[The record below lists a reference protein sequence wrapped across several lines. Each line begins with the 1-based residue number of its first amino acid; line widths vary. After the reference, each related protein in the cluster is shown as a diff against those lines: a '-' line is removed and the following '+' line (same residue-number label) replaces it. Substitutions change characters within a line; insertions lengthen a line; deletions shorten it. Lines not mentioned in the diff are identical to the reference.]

1 MREKTRSS
9 ITEWFI
15 YISENVLLILQTDN
29 ERVLFYLYIT
39 ILEKQ
44 TRPHFQLTNE

>member
-1 MREKTRSS
+1 MREKNRSS

-15 YISENVLLILQTDN
+15 YISENVLLILLTDN
-29 ERVLFYLYIT
+29 ERVPFCLYIM

-44 TRPHFQLTNE
+44 TRPYFQLTNE